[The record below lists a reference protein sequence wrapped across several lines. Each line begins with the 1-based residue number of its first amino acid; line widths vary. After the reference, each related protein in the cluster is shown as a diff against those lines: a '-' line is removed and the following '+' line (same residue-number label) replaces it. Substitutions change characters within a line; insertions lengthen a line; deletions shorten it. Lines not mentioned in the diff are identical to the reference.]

1 MMELAPTRSFRI
13 TTFGAWLAIL
23 FLTLPFVVVFPVS
36 LTPNRYLSLPDGQW
50 SLRHYA
56 TLIDDPTWLLS
67 IRDSL
72 IVALGSTLM
81 ALLLGT
87 MTALSCWRLSSRLS
101 EAVRMAMLAPMI
113 VPSIVHALGFYQVW
127 AKLGLLDTY
136 LGVIIAHAM
145 KATPYVVISVSAAL
159 ANVDFWLE
167 QAARNLGATT
177 LQALRKV
184 ILPAAKPGLIAG
196 AVFAFALSWDELVV
210 NLFIS
215 SRGVYTLPR
224 KIWDGIQDNVNP
236 AIAAVASLLI
246 TLTIAAMILRTLL
259 ARRRVRLA
267 ALPTEP

>member
-1 MMELAPTRSFRI
+1 
-13 TTFGAWLAIL
+13 
-23 FLTLPFVVVFPVS
+23 
-36 LTPNRYLSLPDGQW
+36 
-50 SLRHYA
+50 
-56 TLIDDPTWLLS
+56 
-67 IRDSL
+67 
-72 IVALGSTLM
+72 
-81 ALLLGT
+81 
-87 MTALSCWRLSSRLS
+87 
-101 EAVRMAMLAPMI
+101 
-113 VPSIVHALGFYQVW
+113 
-127 AKLGLLDTY
+127 
-136 LGVIIAHAM
+136 
-145 KATPYVVISVSAAL
+145 
-159 ANVDFWLE
+159 VDFWLE